1 MAGEKLIVTKDK
13 LDALANSISAKSGE
27 SLPMTLLQMKNAVDG
42 ITTGSAS
49 LGTKS
54 ITANGTYNASSDN
67 LDGYSSVT
75 VNVPAST
82 PTLQSKTATPSET
95 AQTITADSGYDGL
108 SSVAV
113 EAISSTYVGS
123 GVARKTSTDLTGQE
137 TEDGFTITAPTG
149 YYEANATKTIQN
161 GDISVNGLVYSR
173 GLVTVKV
180 DTSAGYIQN
189 GQGIAIGNSVA
200 IEDINGLSVQG
211 DTIIT
216 PTETAQTIQGDKY
229 LAGNIAVEA
238 IPSTYIGSGITQRTS
253 TDLTA
258 SGATVTVPSGHYAS
272 QVTKTVASGTPGTPT
287 ATKGTVSNH
296 SISITPTV
304 TNTAGYI
311 TGGTINGTA
320 VTVNASELASGTK
333 TITANGTGI
342 DVVGYATVDVDVP
355 TPSYTATITNTGS
368 SGATYVTY
376 NNVTYYT
383 KDDTFTFKAGESVYL
398 YADGRGDSSTIIID
412 GVTVA
417 SGFPVSYTYTLPDH
431 NIDIYL
437 LYGGYGRVVI
447 TESSSVNLQS
457 KTGISPTES
466 SQTITADSG
475 YDGLSSVQIDAISS
489 TYVGSGITQRDETD
503 LIASSA
509 TVTVPSGYYASQETK
524 TIASGTEGTPT
535 ATKGTVSNNSISI
548 TPSVTNS
555 AGYISGGTKTGTA
568 VSVSA
573 SELVSGTY
581 SVTSSGTKDVTNYA
595 SASVPAGSAT
605 TPATTITA
613 NPSIS
618 VNASGLIT
626 ATASASKDIT
636 PSVSAGYVSSG
647 TAGTVTVSGSNTQQ
661 LTTLGATTYNTS
673 TTDQTITSGKYIT
686 GTQTIKAVT
695 TSNLTAANVKAGTTI
710 QVGDAND
717 SDRIASV
724 TGTFTSDATASA
736 GDIKSGETAYVNG
749 TKVTGTLKFNTIY
762 TGSSAPSSSLGVDGD
777 IYIQI

>member
-42 ITTGSAS
+42 ITTSSAS

-75 VNVPAST
+75 VNVPASA

-113 EAISSTYVGS
+113 EAISNTYVGS

-161 GDISVNGLVYSR
+161 GDISANGLVYSR

-189 GQGIAIGNSVA
+189 EQGIAIGGIA

-216 PTETAQTIQGDKY
+216 PTETAQTLQADKY
-229 LAGNIAVEA
+229 LAGNITVEA
-238 IPSTYIGSGITQRTS
+238 IPSTYIGSDITQRTS

-258 SGATVTVPSGHYAS
+258 SGATVTVPSGYYAN
-272 QVTKTVASGTPGTPT
+272 QATKSVASGTEGTPT
-287 ATKGTVSNH
+287 ASKGTVSNHAISITPSVTNSEGYISGGTRTGNSVTVTARELVQGVTLYMDDGAGNYDVANAETFVVDEGTAGTPTASKGTVSNH
-296 SISITPTV
+296 SISVTPTV
-304 TNTAGYI
+304 TNVSGYI
-311 TGGTINGTA
+311 
-320 VTVNASELASGTK
+320 
-333 TITANGTGI
+333 
-342 DVVGYATVDVDVP
+342 D
-355 TPSYTATITNTGS
+355 
-368 SGATYVTY
+368 
-376 NNVTYYT
+376 
-383 KDDTFTFKAGESVYL
+383 
-398 YADGRGDSSTIIID
+398 
-412 GVTVA
+412 
-417 SGFPVSYTYTLPDH
+417 
-431 NIDIYL
+431 
-437 LYGGYGRVVI
+437 
-447 TESSSVNLQS
+447 
-457 KTGISPTES
+457 
-466 SQTITADSG
+466 
-475 YDGLSSVQIDAISS
+475 
-489 TYVGSGITQRDETD
+489 
-503 LIASSA
+503 
-509 TVTVPSGYYASQETK
+509 
-524 TIASGTEGTPT
+524 
-535 ATKGTVSNNSISI
+535 
-548 TPSVTNS
+548 
-555 AGYISGGTKTGTA
+555 GGTKTGTA
-568 VSVSA
+568 VSISA

-595 SASVPAGSAT
+595 SVSVPSGSAE
-605 TPATTITA
+605 TPDTAITA

-686 GTQTIKAVT
+686 GAQTIKAVT

-724 TGTFTSDATASA
+724 TGTFTSDATANA

-749 TKVTGTLKFNTIY
+749 AKVTGTLKFNTIY

>member
-1 MAGEKLIVTKDK
+1 
-13 LDALANSISAKSGE
+13 
-27 SLPMTLLQMKNAVDG
+27 MTLLQMKNAVDG
-42 ITTGSAS
+42 ITTSSAS

-75 VNVPAST
+75 VNVPASA

-161 GDISVNGLVYSR
+161 GDISANGLVYSR

-189 GQGIAIGNSVA
+189 EQGIAIGGIA

-216 PTETAQTIQGDKY
+216 PTETAQTLQADKY
-229 LAGNIAVEA
+229 LAGNITVEA
-238 IPSTYIGSGITQRTS
+238 IPSTYIGSDITQRTS

-258 SGATVTVPSGHYAS
+258 SGATVTVPSGYYAN
-272 QVTKTVASGTPGTPT
+272 QATKSVASGTEGTPT
-287 ATKGTVSNH
+287 ASKGTVSNHAISITPSVTNSEGYISGGTRTGNSVTVTARELVQGVTLYMDDGAGNYDVANAETFVVDEGTAGTPTASKGTVSNH
-296 SISITPTV
+296 SISVTPTV
-304 TNTAGYI
+304 TNVSGYI
-311 TGGTINGTA
+311 
-320 VTVNASELASGTK
+320 
-333 TITANGTGI
+333 
-342 DVVGYATVDVDVP
+342 D
-355 TPSYTATITNTGS
+355 
-368 SGATYVTY
+368 
-376 NNVTYYT
+376 
-383 KDDTFTFKAGESVYL
+383 
-398 YADGRGDSSTIIID
+398 
-412 GVTVA
+412 
-417 SGFPVSYTYTLPDH
+417 
-431 NIDIYL
+431 
-437 LYGGYGRVVI
+437 
-447 TESSSVNLQS
+447 
-457 KTGISPTES
+457 
-466 SQTITADSG
+466 
-475 YDGLSSVQIDAISS
+475 
-489 TYVGSGITQRDETD
+489 
-503 LIASSA
+503 
-509 TVTVPSGYYASQETK
+509 
-524 TIASGTEGTPT
+524 
-535 ATKGTVSNNSISI
+535 
-548 TPSVTNS
+548 
-555 AGYISGGTKTGTA
+555 GGTKTGTA
-568 VSVSA
+568 VSISA

-595 SASVPAGSAT
+595 SVSVPSGSAE
-605 TPATTITA
+605 TPDTAITA

-686 GTQTIKAVT
+686 GAQTIKAVT

-724 TGTFTSDATASA
+724 TGTFTSDATANA

-749 TKVTGTLKFNTIY
+749 AKVTGTLKFNTIY